1 MMKDLSFLLCFCLFV
16 QVGFSGNTKIPDQPK
31 QVIACNKDSLML
43 DHILSHFPGKRDRP
57 TGELVAAIGKTF
69 RETPYVAH
77 TLENGKEEK
86 LVVNLRQLDCTT
98 FAENCLALALTIKS
112 GKDNVEQFTHELERV
127 RYREGKREGYTSRL
141 HYFSDWIFDN
151 NRKGLISQPATGFGS
166 PLDVQVSFMS
176 AHPDSYPVLK
186 ENPALVPV
194 MVRQEKIISSRKY
207 FFLKKEDVEAN
218 EARLQEGD
226 IVGITTSVPGLDITH
241 VGILVRENGRI
252 HLMHASSAQG
262 KVVIS
267 KEPLSD
273 LLAGKKSYTGIMIAR
288 PQ

>member
-1 MMKDLSFLLCFCLFV
+1 MIKNLSFLFCFCLFLS
-16 QVGFSGNTKIPDQPK
+16 VGFSGNRKTPEQTN
-31 QVIACNKDSLML
+31 QVIACNRDSLL
-43 DHILSHFPGKRDRP
+43 LNHILSRFSKERDQPAGK
-57 TGELVAAIGKTF
+57 LVAAIGRTF
-69 RETPYVAH
+69 LGTPYVAH
-77 TLENGKEEK
+77 TLENGKDEP
-86 LVVNLRQLDCTT
+86 LVINLRQLDCTT
-98 FAENCLALALTIKS
+98 FAENCLALALTVKS
-112 GKDNVEQFTHELERV
+112 GNDHFEQFTEELEQV
-127 RYREGKREGYTSRL
+127 RYREGKRDGYLSRL

-151 NRKGLISQPATGFGS
+151 SRKGLISQPATGFGS
-166 PLDVQVSFMS
+166 PYDVQVSFMS

-186 ENPALVPV
+186 KNPALVPV
-194 MVRQEKIISSRKY
+194 MVRQEKIISARKY

-226 IVGITTSVPGLDITH
+226 IVGIATSVPGLDITH

-267 KEPLSD
+267 NEPLSD